1 MIKHIV
7 MWKLKESH
15 NGESKNEIIQNVK
28 TILEDL
34 TSKIS
39 QITELE
45 VGINFNPSDAAY
57 DVVLYSSFNSR
68 EDLDI
73 YQKHPDHVKV
83 AGYISEVRTERTVVD
98 YEC

>member
-7 MWKLKESH
+7 MWKLKDDH
-15 NGESKNEIIQNVK
+15 NGESKNEIIANVK
-28 TILEDL
+28 TMLMGLI
-34 TSKIS
+34 SKINE
-39 QITELE
+39 IKELE
-45 VGINFNPSDAAY
+45 VGINFNPSEAAY
-57 DVVLYSSFNSR
+57 DVVLYSTFNSR

-73 YQKHPDHVKV
+73 YQKHPDHLNV

>member
-15 NGESKNEIIQNVK
+15 GGHTKSELALELKKRLEALAETISEIKEI
-28 TILEDL
+28 
-34 TSKIS
+34 
-39 QITELE
+39 E
-45 VGINFNPSDAAY
+45 VGINFNPSDAAC
-57 DVVLYSSFNSR
+57 DVVLYSSFETK
-68 EDLDI
+68 EDLEI

-83 AGYISEVRTERTVVD
+83 AEFVSEVRTDRAVVD

>member
-1 MIKHIV
+1 MIKHMV

>member
-15 NGESKNEIIQNVK
+15 NGESKKEITENVK
-28 TILEDL
+28 NMLNDL
-34 TSKIS
+34 TSKITE
-39 QITELE
+39 IKELE
-45 VGINFNPSDAAY
+45 VGTNFNSSEAAY
-57 DVVLYSSFNSR
+57 DVVLYSVFDSK
-68 EDLDI
+68 EALDI
-73 YQKHPDHVKV
+73 YQKHPDHMNV

>member
-7 MWKLKESH
+7 MWKLRDSH
-15 NGESKNEIIQNVK
+15 NGESKSEIIKNVK
-28 TILEDL
+28 NILEDL
-34 TSKIS
+34 TTKIS
-39 QITELE
+39 EIKELE
-45 VGINFNPSDAAY
+45 VGINFNPSEAAY

-73 YQKHPDHVKV
+73 YQKHPDHLKV
-83 AGYISEVRTERTVVD
+83 AEYISEVRTESTVVD